1 MQRPWSASVERPI
14 TPNQT
19 VGPYFRIGLSHL
31 YVPGVPGTGNRSTI
45 KGRVVDGD
53 GKPVNDAMLEIWQAD
68 AQGAYLPASDGSG
81 RGIRGFGRVATD
93 AAGIFQFTTTR
104 PGRVPGPGGALQAPH
119 LAVMVFMRGL
129 LKHLV
134 TRVYFPDEQSNL
146 EDPILN
152 LVPAERRATLVA
164 NKTGSATL
172 EWNVILQGQ
181 DETVFFDY

>member
-1 MQRPWSASVERPI
+1 MERPI

-31 YVPGVPGTGNRSTI
+31 YIADILGAGDHVTV
-45 KGRVVDGD
+45 KGRVQDGD
-53 GKPVNDAMLEIWQAD
+53 RKPVDDAMLEIWQAD
-68 AQGAYLPASDGSG
+68 ANGDYVPAPDDHG
-81 RGIRGFGRVATD
+81 RRIRGFGRVATD
-93 AAGIFQFTTTR
+93 ANGVFQFVTTK
-104 PGRVPGPGGALQAPH
+104 PGRAPGPGGILQAPH

-152 LVPAERRATLVA
+152 LVPAERRATLIA
-164 NKTGSATL
+164 NKTATNPSSL
-172 EWNVILQGQ
+172 EWNVILQGR

>member
-1 MQRPWSASVERPI
+1 MDRPI

-31 YVPGVPGTGNRSTI
+31 YVPDVAGTGDRFTI
-45 KGRVVDGD
+45 KGRVLDGD
-53 GKPVNDAMLEIWQAD
+53 GKPINDAMIEVWQAD
-68 AQGAYLPASDGSG
+68 PKGAYSLAPDSSG
-81 RGIRGFGRVATD
+81 GRIRGFGRVATD
-93 AAGIFQFTTTR
+93 EAGVFQFTTTK
-104 PGRVPGPGGALQAPH
+104 PGRVPAPSGALQAPH
-119 LAVMVFMRGL
+119 LAIMVFMRGL

-164 NKTGSATL
+164 NKTGSGTL
-172 EWNVILQGQ
+172 EWNVILQGR

>member
-1 MQRPWSASVERPI
+1 MRRPWSANVERPI

-19 VGPYFRIGLSHL
+19 VGPYFRIGLSYL
-31 YVPGVPGTGNRSTI
+31 YVPEITGMGDRLTI
-45 KGRVVDGD
+45 KGRVLDGD
-53 GKPVNDAMLEIWQAD
+53 AKPVNDAILEIWQAD
-68 AQGAYLPASDGSG
+68 AQGTYSPASGGGG
-81 RGIRGFGRVATD
+81 RGIRGFGRIATD
-93 AAGIFQFTTTR
+93 AVGVFQFTTTK
-104 PGRVPGPGGALQAPH
+104 PGRVPGPRGALQAPH

-134 TRVYFPDEQSNL
+134 TRVYFPNEQSNL

-164 NKTGSATL
+164 NRTGSSTL
-172 EWNVILQGQ
+172 EWNVILQGR